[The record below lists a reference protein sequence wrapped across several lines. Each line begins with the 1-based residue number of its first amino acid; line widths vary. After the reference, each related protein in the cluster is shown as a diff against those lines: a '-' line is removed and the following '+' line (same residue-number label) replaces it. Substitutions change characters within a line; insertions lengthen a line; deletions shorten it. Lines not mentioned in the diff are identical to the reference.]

1 MRLVL
6 FGVFKKMYAYIVE
19 SLWEKYPNK
28 DYAEFLRLV
37 GTPAIVT
44 DPMGIFNTVSGFYV
58 LVEPGW
64 YVRFRSELM
73 QMEELDLSLY
83 ALSLG

>member
-1 MRLVL
+1 
-6 FGVFKKMYAYIVE
+6 MYAYIVD
-19 SLWEKYPNK
+19 SLWQQYPNK
-28 DYAEFLRLV
+28 DYAEFLRIV
-37 GTPAIVT
+37 GTPALVT
-44 DPMGIFNTVSGFYV
+44 DPAGAFNTVSGFYV
-58 LVEPGW
+58 LVENGW